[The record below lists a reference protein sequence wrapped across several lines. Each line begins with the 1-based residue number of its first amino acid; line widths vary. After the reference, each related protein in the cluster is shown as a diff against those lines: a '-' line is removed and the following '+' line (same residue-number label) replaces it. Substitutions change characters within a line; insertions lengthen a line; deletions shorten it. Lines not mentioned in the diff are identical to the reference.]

1 MAKTF
6 PNCGAE
12 VAEQAKFCPHCGFTM
27 EEKVEETK
35 FMPETPSPAKP
46 PMHGQFAS
54 TAEEG
59 FPFGWSTGQFAGW
72 WKRFVAWGILD
83 GLILGTIEVAIF
95 LVLWGLPAL
104 IFGLIDQ
111 NLAAIGG
118 LVGGILA
125 LVGVI
130 VAYILYVII
139 PTGKTGQTIG
149 KRIMGIKVVDRD
161 GNPPGVGKAFLRET
175 IGKALSCVIFDL
187 GFILAAFD
195 NQRRAW
201 HDRIA
206 GTYVIPK

>member
-1 MAKTF
+1 
-6 PNCGAE
+6 
-12 VAEQAKFCPHCGFTM
+12 M

-35 FMPETPSPAKP
+35 FMPETPAPAKP
-46 PMHGQFAS
+46 PMHGQFTS

-72 WKRFVAWGILD
+72 WRRFVACGILD
-83 GLILGTIEVAIF
+83 ALILGAIELVIV
-95 LVLWGLPAL
+95 LVLRGLPAL

-111 NLAAIGG
+111 NLTWIGG
-118 LVGGILA
+118 LIGGVLA
-125 LVGVI
+125 VAGVI
-130 VAYILYVII
+130 VAYILYVIL
-139 PTGKTGQTIG
+139 PTGKTGQTLG
-149 KRIMGIKVVDRD
+149 KKIMGIKVVDKD
-161 GNPPGVGKAFLRET
+161 GNPPGIGKAFLREL
-175 IGKALSCVIFDL
+175 IGKFLSCIIFDL